1 MLIMPRISS
10 LVAASLLIAG
20 TALAQST
27 ATAAIET
34 MGTNPNP
41 PGQSKSGSTAM
52 KHKRIRNDA
61 SQSTAT
67 APGTMTSSSST
78 GSSGRGAMGG
88 MTAGAGMHHKSTR
101 SHSGSNKG
109 SVWNDATRLEA
120 LLTDAQTNVNVDGNS
135 WKRVGNEANALA
147 DRIYAHASG
156 NPTARSAAGDLRTH
170 VRELRGAA
178 MKGDAAGVRTHAG
191 LALPYA
197 YKLVDWSTPAAGSK
211 RM

>member
-1 MLIMPRISS
+1 MLTMPRVSA
-10 LVAASLLIAG
+10 LVAASLLVAG

-41 PGQSKSGSTAM
+41 PGQAKGGSTAM
-52 KHKRIRNDA
+52 KHKRTRNDA
-61 SQSTAT
+61 SQSTTT
-67 APGTMTSSSST
+67 APGTMTNSSSGTS
-78 GSSGRGAMGG
+78 AGG
-88 MTAGAGMHHKSTR
+88 GMHHKSTR
-101 SHSGSNKG
+101 SHSGSSKG
-109 SVWNDATRLEA
+109 SVWNDTTRLEA

-147 DRIYAHASG
+147 ERIYAHASG
-156 NPTARSAAGDLRTH
+156 NPTARSAARDLRTH